1 MCNPYITSRVIKYPS
16 FVNQSTIHCQGSSG
30 FRFKLEIDFVGKYTK
45 DKLVVIMKNPSS
57 ASAYT
62 CDNTISKV
70 CNTAYYNGYS
80 GVIIMNLFPIR
91 ATYAR
96 QIQSFYAHNNYHSIM
111 SANLSLIQKIS
122 TGRDVVFAWGT
133 DTIGGKRNYPNYYD
147 NAIRNITSTIVNN
160 TYYANRCKCKNSSCT
175 TPSHSQIR
183 YPLHGL
189 AWCNHST
196 LIAY

>member
-1 MCNPYITSRVIKYPS
+1 M
-16 FVNQSTIHCQGSSG
+16 
-30 FRFKLEIDFVGKYTK
+30 GKYLFHIIYQ
-45 DKLVVIMKNPSS
+45 LVLRKYKNEGEKTQKQRKRMKKTLIISLLVIFS
-57 ASAYT
+57 
-62 CDNTISKV
+62 ISIFAQENHIV
-70 CNTAYYNGYS
+70 ES
-80 GVIIMNLFPIR
+80 E
-91 ATYAR
+91 
-96 QIQSFYAHNNYHSIM
+96 
-111 SANLSLIQKIS
+111 NLSLIQKIS